1 LVSPLAEKD
10 NDVEFGLIGNKRL
23 LLTTSAFKKH
33 IAKPGDTKYVG
44 TDAEFLE
51 DPISMMILAEGLR
64 NKVIQWP
71 EASFVET
78 GYHMITFVK
87 AKPKPAAKEDDDD
100 KDKKADKK
108 EKKVEKVEEPKG
120 PKPGVSVTFLG
131 TNWPGAL
138 KQFETATKEDASTG
152 IVLHSNLNW
161 QRQSGTKTKSNQY
174 LDALQAVAKF
184 VFDKKSNKGC
194 SMNEDTAKFEM
205 QWHKDKK
212 IEEKNK
218 LIDEQFKGD
227 GSLFHAN
234 LVWHIWSFHPVRGD
248 VRKISN
254 FNQRKMPDAFNYFVK
269 VVNQRLQRKVK
280 DWDEDFLLV
289 ANNTPMLSTA
299 EWKTP
304 INKIMIGKAAAYRD
318 ILMRNTLINP
328 KLRHGKDY

>member
-1 LVSPLAEKD
+1 MWSDKNKVKEEEEEEEVVPVVKAKPVKKEEDGDEDDKKIPVKDDGSKAAAELKKQRLSFFSNMSAKVFSATDKPFLFPELFNIIVYYKADRTYKEEKVELFKGKYQFRAKNYKEALEQFANLVSPLAEKD

-87 AKPKPAAKEDDDD
+87 AKPKPAAKEEDDD

-184 VFDKKSNKGC
+184 VFSKKSNNGV
-194 SMNEDTAKFEM
+194 SMNEDTAKFDM
-205 QWHKDKK
+205 QW
-212 IEEKNK
+212 
-218 LIDEQFKGD
+218 
-227 GSLFHAN
+227 
-234 LVWHIWSFHPVRGD
+234 
-248 VRKISN
+248 
-254 FNQRKMPDAFNYFVK
+254 
-269 VVNQRLQRKVK
+269 
-280 DWDEDFLLV
+280 
-289 ANNTPMLSTA
+289 
-299 EWKTP
+299 
-304 INKIMIGKAAAYRD
+304 
-318 ILMRNTLINP
+318 
-328 KLRHGKDY
+328 